1 MLDTITTRFLG
12 LAMLIIL
19 TRLDFLGHLA
29 S

>member
-1 MLDTITTRFLG
+1 MFDPIATRFLG